1 MLSYLKQL
9 LSDIANIEKIIQ
21 IIKNWQL
28 IIFSENKYLS
38 LDEELILRCL
48 YIKQGLMSNGKLKII
63 LAKELFE
70 GTCWSK

>member
-21 IIKNWQL
+21 MIKNWQL
-28 IIFSENKYLS
+28 IVFSENKYLS
-38 LDEELILRCL
+38 LDEELTLRCL
-48 YIKQGLMSNGKLKII
+48 YIQQGLMSNGKLKII

>member
-21 IIKNWQL
+21 MIKNWQL
-28 IIFSENKYLS
+28 IVFSENKYLS

-48 YIKQGLMSNGKLKII
+48 YIQQGLMSNGKLKII

>member
-48 YIKQGLMSNGKLKII
+48 YIQQGLMSNGKLKII